1 MTTPRI
7 ARFIGQYRFLSS
19 FWSVRITVEGVE
31 YPSVEHAYQASK
43 TLSLSDRLAIR
54 KLFTPGMAKRYGR
67 NVLLRP
73 GWNTM
78 KVDVMFGLIQQ
89 KFSNPT
95 LRTMLL
101 DTGEAELVEVNNW
114 GDTFWGVFQSYGENN
129 LGKLLMKV
137 RAEIREA
144 ADA

>member
-1 MTTPRI
+1 
-7 ARFIGQYRFLSS
+7 
-19 FWSVRITVEGVE
+19 
-31 YPSVEHAYQASK
+31 
-43 TLSLSDRLAIR
+43 
-54 KLFTPGMAKRYGR
+54 
-67 NVLLRP
+67 
-73 GWNTM
+73 M